1 MKLNDILVS
10 SGGYECTMVTFFKVI
25 KVQNGFVT
33 VKVLK
38 DKVHSFINE
47 PGTLG
52 SGQVVPTDEFKVDTP
67 IRKKIKY
74 YNGEPYIPVGYST
87 SAYIWDGTPQ
97 QFDFRNR

>member
-25 KVQNGFVT
+25 KVQNGFAT
-33 VKVLK
+33 VKILK
-38 DKVHSFINE
+38 KEVVDFTNE

-52 SGQVVPTDEFKVDTP
+52 SGTVIPTDTFEVDTT

-74 YNGEPYIPVGYST
+74 HNEEPFINIGYYD
-87 SAYIWDGTPQ
+87 SAWLWDGTPQ